1 MRKVLLLGTLGDK
14 YGSSWEIEANTYQ
27 EIFSCIEA
35 NYPSF
40 RKDLIEIAEAGGDLD
55 IQTGDKFLEVEDMF
69 YPVDADTVVI
79 TPIPAGAKSGGAKI
93 LAAIAIV
100 TLAFVLSPVLGP
112 GSVFAAAAAGQVG
125 ATYFALTAA
134 FLLAANLALTG
145 IAQLLAPDPSVDTND
160 QDYLFSGPENT
171 IAAGNVVPV
180 LFGEMIVGGVV
191 ISSGIGAS
199 YAPSGH
205 VGAGPGSTP
214 INPFT
219 LGVLPSNFPIV
230 SMPMP
235 GITMISPFNATPGNL
250 SVTEISIIVDTP
262 YPAYDGTE
270 AR

>member
-1 MRKVLLLGTLGDK
+1 MRKVILQGHLGDK
-14 YGSSWEIEANTYQ
+14 YGSSWEIDANTYQ

-40 RKDLIEIAEAGGDLD
+40 RKDLIDIVEAGGDLD
-55 IQTGDKFLEVEDMF
+55 IQSGEKFLDVEELF
-69 YPVDADTVVI
+69 YPVDSDTIII
-79 TPIPAGAKSGGAKI
+79 TPLPAGAKSGGAKI
-93 LAAIAIV
+93 VAAIAIV
-100 TLAFVLSPVLGP
+100 ALAFVLSPVS
-112 GSVFAAAAAGQVG
+112 SVFAAAAAGQVG

-199 YAPSGH
+199 YGPSGH
-205 VGAGPGSTP
+205 IGIGGIPS
-214 INPFT
+214 NPFT

-230 SMPMP
+230 SVPMP
-235 GITMISPFNATPGNL
+235 GITTIIPYYPPTTTDGTLSPNP
-250 SVTEISIIVDTP
+250 VTIIVDDP